1 MDTLNKPHPE
11 DPRDCEICVALGYD
25 PQLQAVE
32 PPIKPKTF
40 NIGDR
45 VYYDGGGTDYYAP
58 GYSSD
63 GTIVGRADD
72 GYCSVKLDND
82 TFESWE
88 IKPAQ
93 LTLIDNSITV
103 DLKADASEV
112 LTTLRNIDALL
123 DRAIFDETYREPIE
137 ETDEPVAKHTFN
149 RAVDAAFAASQSIS
163 NQRGGE
169 YQDSWATENQSTHFL
184 DATLRLIDGTE
195 DLYALGDISKE
206 AKRLLMI
213 ASLCD
218 VKVSRM
224 LGSWKDDTY
233 DDLLNYLAAY
243 TTLAKE
249 YQAQHAA

>member
-1 MDTLNKPHPE
+1 MDTSN
-11 DPRDCEICVALGYD
+11 
-25 PQLQAVE
+25 
-32 PPIKPKTF
+32 KPKTF
-40 NIGDR
+40 RVGDR
-45 VYYDGGGTDYYAP
+45 VHYDGKGTYYFAP
-58 GYSSD
+58 EYTFD
-63 GTIVGRADD
+63 GTVTEVAEDD
-72 GYCSVKLDND
+72 DELTFRVQVDND
-82 TFESWE
+82 HGEPWWVKSE
-88 IKPAQ
+88 N

-103 DLKADASEV
+103 DVKVNASEL
-112 LTTLRNIDALL
+112 LTTLRNIDRLIDAL
-123 DRAIFDETYREPIE
+123 DGRPDREPIE

-149 RAVDAAFAASQSIS
+149 RAVDQAFAASQAIS

-169 YQDSWATENQSTHFL
+169 YQDSWATENQSAHFL
-184 DATLRLIDGTE
+184 DATLRLIDATE

-206 AKRLLMI
+206 AKRLLML

-249 YQAQHAA
+249 YKANRTSEQSA